1 MNCHRFEMIVNDL
14 ARNQPLD
21 AATCDRALA
30 HAKICPQC
38 AARLAGERAVTAGLQ
53 TVAESAGDQQAP
65 PLIEAALRRA
75 FRERASVVNAS
86 AIRFAPARAGDWT
99 HWAAGTAATILVAL
113 SVLWPLGRQEQL
125 SDALQE
131 ARSRL
136 PKLRAQTQQPRQLS
150 PERAANPTARLGEN
164 VLAQQGARPAAVR
177 RSANLRPH
185 TASPGGDMP
194 ELGRRAPGISTPFLP
209 FLYADDLLPLE
220 TGQVVRIEMP
230 RTALESFG
238 LPMSEDRSAGRIQVD
253 VLLGEDGL
261 ARGIRLLH

>member
-38 AARLAGERAVTAGLQ
+38 AARFAGERAVTAGLQ
-53 TVAESAGDQQAP
+53 AVAESDGDQQAP

-86 AIRFAPARAGDWT
+86 AIRSAPARAGDWT

-136 PKLRAQTQQPRQLS
+136 
-150 PERAANPTARLGEN
+150 GEN
-164 VLAQQGARPAAVR
+164 VSAQQGARPAAVR

-185 TASPGGDMP
+185 TASPGEDMP
-194 ELGRRAPGISTPFLP
+194 ELDRRAPGISTPFLP
-209 FLYADDLLPLE
+209 FLYADDLMPLE